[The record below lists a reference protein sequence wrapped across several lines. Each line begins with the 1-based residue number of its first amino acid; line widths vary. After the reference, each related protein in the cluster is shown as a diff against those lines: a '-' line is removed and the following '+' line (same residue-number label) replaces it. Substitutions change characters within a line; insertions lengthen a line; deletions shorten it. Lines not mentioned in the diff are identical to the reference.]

1 MDPHVQYQQSLPLDT
16 LLVGTPDPADLVS
29 ISQVP
34 YTLLIFYLTGFF
46 LSPYFLTGY
55 GSCSFLINLPPHNQ
69 NLTSF
74 LFLR

>member
-34 YTLLIFYLTGFF
+34 YTLLIFYLTGFS
-46 LSPYFLTGY
+46 LS
-55 GSCSFLINLPPHNQ
+55 
-69 NLTSF
+69 
-74 LFLR
+74 LFSHRLWFMLLLDKSSSP

>member
-34 YTLLIFYLTGFF
+34 YTLLISYLTGFS
-46 LSPYFLTGY
+46 LS
-55 GSCSFLINLPPHNQ
+55 
-69 NLTSF
+69 
-74 LFLR
+74 LFSHRFWF